1 MKLYHCSKTR
11 SVRVLWLLE
20 ELGLDYEL
28 ETLPFDPQVLNS
40 PDYLAIN
47 PFGTVPALVD
57 GDLTLL
63 ESGAIVQY
71 LLARYGDGIL
81 QPDTE
86 DPEFGPYLQWLHF
99 GEGTLMV
106 PIANI
111 ATHTFKLPEDERVP
125 REIARGKKSLARYA
139 AVLDKELSQRPY
151 LAGDEFTAADILV
164 GYAVLLMKLFHVM
177 PDGNPHLVAWFQR
190 LKQRPAF
197 QLASQT

>member
-28 ETLPFDPQVLNS
+28 ETLDFDPRVLNG
-40 PDYLAIN
+40 PDYLPIN

-63 ESGAIVQY
+63 ESGAIIQY
-71 LLARYGDGIL
+71 LLARYGDGVL
-81 QPDTE
+81 QPDP
-86 DPEFGPYLQWLHF
+86 DDSAFGPYLQWLHF

-106 PIANI
+106 PIAHI
-111 ATHTFKLPEDERVP
+111 ATHTFKLPEGERDP
-125 REIARGKKSLARYA
+125 REVERGKKCLTRYA
-139 AVLDKELSQRPY
+139 AVLDKELVERPY
-151 LAGDEFTAADILV
+151 LAGDEFTAADIVV

-177 PDGNPHLVAWFQR
+177 PDGNPHLAAWFER

-197 QLASQT
+197 QFASQA